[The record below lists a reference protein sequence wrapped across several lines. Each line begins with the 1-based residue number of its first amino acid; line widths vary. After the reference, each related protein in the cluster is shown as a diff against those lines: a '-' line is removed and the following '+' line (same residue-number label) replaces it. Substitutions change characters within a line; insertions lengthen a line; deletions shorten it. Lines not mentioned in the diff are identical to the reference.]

1 MMCWWRVTGNSI
13 NCWVLQLLMDF
24 QLCLWRVNWEV
35 FKKSRLEKSYIKSNH
50 DGFFTRTPDQMFSV
64 SKTNL
69 STHKH
74 RVVTKDKYTS
84 EATQTFRLFH
94 KETFSLNSS
103 VVLQKRSCD
112 RAACLQGF
120 LEKHFSVASHTRRR
134 GHLLNI
140 CGDSFCVCGI
150 NINIFWAST
159 DGFQFNI
166 EYDRVHQLSEISTR
180 LLIS

>member
-1 MMCWWRVTGNSI
+1 MRFWWRVTGNSI
-13 NCWVLQLLMDF
+13 YCWVLQLLMDF

-50 DGFFTRTPDQMFSV
+50 DGFFTRTHDQMFSV

-69 STHKH
+69 STHKR

-103 VVLQKRSCD
+103 VVLQKRSRD
-112 RAACLQGF
+112 RVACLQGF
-120 LEKHFSVASHTRRR
+120 LENTF
-134 GHLLNI
+134 
-140 CGDSFCVCGI
+140 
-150 NINIFWAST
+150 
-159 DGFQFNI
+159 
-166 EYDRVHQLSEISTR
+166 R
-180 LLIS
+180 LLLTRGGGDIY